1 MMRLSNY
8 QAQPLQLRCHWG
20 KPHGYSDLV
29 RIVNVR
35 RYLCYQ
41 QKELVFLMHGRIYP
55 QGSALDCFFPTCA
68 GCRLQGCCEMLH
80 GHDD

>member
-1 MMRLSNY
+1 MQTEACMMRLSNY

-55 QGSALDCFFPTCA
+55 QG
-68 GCRLQGCCEMLH
+68 RVQQKQW
-80 GHDD
+80 